1 MSLAL
6 SSVRDNLSPAV
17 FKDVENFF
25 FFFQNMG
32 SLSQMVTACPFLLAP
47 FGLPP
52 REMLLLEAWA
62 ILSMRE
68 AQKVL

>member
-1 MSLAL
+1 
-6 SSVRDNLSPAV
+6 
-17 FKDVENFF
+17 
-25 FFFQNMG
+25 
-32 SLSQMVTACPFLLAP
+32 MVTACPFLLAP